1 MTQLPLTPGAQPGS
15 DGFRTVNPTAA
26 DAAVGKAQRIA
37 SISGNVA
44 INEWYIPGLASG
56 NEIDG
61 GSANAMYLLE
71 QSIDAGVANSIYLVS
86 QTIDGG
92 LA

>member
-26 DAAVGKAQRIA
+26 NAAIGRALRIA

-44 INEWYIPGLASG
+44 TTEWYSPGSVGVVESFIDIILLNTETINCIEANQLA
-56 NEIDG
+56 I
-61 GSANAMYLLE
+61 SAVE
-71 QSIDAGVANSIYLVS
+71 SSTTVIGI
-86 QTIDGG
+86 
-92 LA
+92 